1 MIKSSSILGMKENFL
16 NLIKSFYEKNNASW
30 ETLKNLAS
38 LTDKPVAA
46 FNVNKEIGETV
57 TYYVLGPRPLYNNTR
72 TSRNLIQKI
81 G

>member
-1 MIKSSSILGMKENFL
+1 MK
-16 NLIKSFYEKNNASW
+16 KHYASW

-57 TYYVLGPRPLYNNTR
+57 TYCVLGPRPLYNNMR

-81 G
+81 GQEVFWDYLQDTDQSPFDS